1 MTHED
6 VESEAIEKKQVAIEE
21 SELIEEVTTTS
32 SLPKTS
38 LPPSNNID
46 ESVSDLN
53 SSSDIPIINK
63 EKKGHQYD
71 GILVFRPSESG
82 LANNILGLVSAF
94 IMSTLSNRKLYCSDF
109 TNGWF
114 IDSGNYAMDTIF
126 TVHDYW
132 GNEVKGISKIL

>member
-63 EKKGHQYD
+63 AKKGHQYD

-109 TNGWF
+109 ING
-114 IDSGNYAMDTIF
+114 
-126 TVHDYW
+126 
-132 GNEVKGISKIL
+132 

>member
-53 SSSDIPIINK
+53 SSSDIPIINE

-82 LANNILGLVSAF
+82 LANNMLGLVSAF
-94 IMSTLSNRKLYCSDF
+94 IMSTLSNRKLYCNDF
-109 TNGWF
+109 PNG
-114 IDSGNYAMDTIF
+114 
-126 TVHDYW
+126 
-132 GNEVKGISKIL
+132 